1 MLLRC
6 SAQSRRGLLLLPAA
20 RRASQQQPPPQQP
33 QQQQCRGFLSAGSHL
48 LKRLRRWQPSFLPAE
63 RPSRKRLWQELAES
77 FDDGTPQGAE
87 TAAQFERLCAAVG
100 RIVSVRCARTLRRYS
115 R

>member
-20 RRASQQQPPPQQP
+20 RRASQPQQPP
-33 QQQQCRGFLSAGSHL
+33 QQQCRGFLSAGSHL

>member
-1 MLLRC
+1 M
-6 SAQSRRGLLLLPAA
+6 QGLLLQPVM
-20 RRASQQQPPPQQP
+20 RRSFQP
-33 QQQQCRGFLSAGSHL
+33 QRGFLSAGSHL
-48 LKRLRRWQPSFLPAE
+48 LKRLRRWQPTQPAE

-100 RIVSVRCARTLRRYS
+100 RIISVEHSALSARLHEEYR
-115 R
+115 